1 MAHTPKDIVCFSYRC
16 AKSIYN
22 DTCFTLFNELY
33 RFVSPD
39 FDKWF
44 KSLNKDNTTPRDTAV
59 FFVHGVRGDEHHFM
73 RIIYALKKDKYRD
86 NDFNFDCFNHT
97 YQEFDVNEV
106 TKFKETIQKQYKK
119 YHNIILVGHSRGG
132 DIIFKLINMLNKSEK
147 QEDRELYEKIHQA
160 LVIVAPIQGAEV
172 RGIMGNIRDRGGF
185 FRKMANKIIQFLRL
199 NGEFNHIVDNHNAD
213 NKHDEK
219 LSYFVSSTDFIVGEQ
234 SQQTPEE
241 CPQEKIHISSFGHMS
256 ILLDQKIRD
265 VLAKIL
271 AVPSTQ
277 PSNNN
282 TPEPQ
287 YTYIQH
293 AGMVLKRLFKNTL
306 KTVGRI
312 ICHISAI
319 VFFIF
324 INILYIASQLCIVL
338 QMFLNM
344 FLFLSDTYTP
354 IEYLSSMIHALYN
367 IILCP
372 YNIAAVLLLN
382 IYELCIK
389 QIKMAYDFFTKLYHS
404 KAPPMCP
411 ATETTAVDCL
421 FYTEDCLTHYEG
433 IDSGM
438 FKTARDYGLMDYLDR
453 FVAQFTNQDPN
464 NQNSNGTEQNNTSNQ
479 LDSNG
484 TEQNNT
490 SNQLDSSHLSN
501 DYSTITY
508 INSNSSNTTQSSSI
522 NGVYTQVL

>member
-1 MAHTPKDIVCFSYRC
+1 MAHTPNDIVCFSYRC

-22 DTCFTLFNELY
+22 DTCFTLFNGLY

-39 FDKWF
+39 FDTWF
-44 KSLNKDNTTPRDTAV
+44 KSLNKDNSTKRNKAV

-97 YQEFDVNEV
+97 YQEFDENEV
-106 TKFKETIQKQYKK
+106 TKFKETIQKHYQEYPD
-119 YHNIILVGHSRGG
+119 IILVGHSRGG
-132 DIIFKLINMLNKSEK
+132 DIIFKLMNMIKKSK
-147 QEDRELYEKIHQA
+147 DKDDQELYKKIKKG
-160 LVIVAPIQGAEV
+160 LIIVAPIQGAEV
-172 RGIMGNIRDRGGF
+172 RGIVGNIRDRGGF
-185 FRKMANKIIQFLRL
+185 FEKMANKIIQFLGL
-199 NGEFNHIVDNHNAD
+199 NGEFNDIVPAHNEGNED
-213 NKHDEK
+213 DPK
-219 LSYFVSSTDFIVGEQ
+219 LSYFVSSTDFIVGEP
-234 SQQTPEE
+234 SQQTPKD
-241 CPQEKIHISSFGHMS
+241 CPKDKIYTSSFGHMS
-256 ILLDQKIRD
+256 ILLDRQIRD
-265 VLAKIL
+265 VLADTL
-271 AVPSTQ
+271 NAREST
-277 PSNNN
+277 STHN
-282 TPEPQ
+282 THTQ
-287 YTYIQH
+287 KYTYIQY

-324 INILYIASQLCIVL
+324 LNILYIASQLCIVL

-354 IEYLSSMIHALYN
+354 IEYLSNMLHALYN

-372 YNIAAVLLLN
+372 FNIAAVLLLN

-411 ATETTAVDCL
+411 ATETTAVDYL
-421 FYTEDCLTHYEG
+421 FYAEDCLTHYEG

-438 FKTARDYGLMDYLDR
+438 FKTARDYGLMDYLVT
-453 FVAQFTNQDPN
+453 FVAQFTNSGNDTSEQEINPERSIHMTHINRTRIEEISHNANDTSAPV
-464 NQNSNGTEQNNTSNQ
+464 NGACNRGQ
-479 LDSNG
+479 
-484 TEQNNT
+484 
-490 SNQLDSSHLSN
+490 
-501 DYSTITY
+501 
-508 INSNSSNTTQSSSI
+508 
-522 NGVYTQVL
+522 

>member
-44 KSLNKDNTTPRDTAV
+44 KSLNTNNTTPRNKAV

-97 YQEFDVNEV
+97 YKTFDVNEV
-106 TKFKETIQKQYKK
+106 TQFKKTIEQHYKK
-119 YHNIILVGHSRGG
+119 YDKIILVGHSRGG
-132 DIIFKLINMLNKSEK
+132 DIIFKLINMLKKSEK
-147 QEDRELYEKIHQA
+147 EEDKVLYKKIHQG

-172 RGIMGNIRDRGGF
+172 RGIMGNIRDWGGF
-185 FRKMANKIIQFLRL
+185 LGKMANKVIQFLRL
-199 NGEFNHIVDNHNAD
+199 NGEFKHFVPDHNKDNT
-213 NKHDEK
+213 HDEK
-219 LSYFVSSTDFIVGEQ
+219 LSYFVSSTDFIVGEP
-234 SQQTPEE
+234 SQQTPEK
-241 CPQEKIHISSFGHMS
+241 CPKEKIHISSFGHMS
-256 ILLDQKIRD
+256 ILLDRKIRD
-265 VLAKIL
+265 VLAEIL
-271 AVPSTQ
+271 KAPTTQ
-277 PSNNN
+277 PSSSN

-324 INILYIASQLCIVL
+324 INMLYIISQLYTSI
-338 QMFLNM
+338 QMFSNM

-354 IEYLSSMIHALYN
+354 IEYLSSMIDALYN

-372 YNIAAVLLLN
+372 FNIAAVLLLN

-411 ATETTAVDCL
+411 ATETTAVDYL

-438 FKTARDYGLMDYLDR
+438 FKTARDYGLMDYLDS
-453 FVAQFTNQDPN
+453 FVAQFTNQN
-464 NQNSNGTEQNNTSNQ
+464 NRLEPDNRFSADVHLTNSAQLTILQNN
-479 LDSNG
+479 
-484 TEQNNT
+484 NNRG
-490 SNQLDSSHLSN
+490 NPLQ
-501 DYSTITY
+501 
-508 INSNSSNTTQSSSI
+508 SI
-522 NGVYTQVL
+522 NGGYTPSR